1 MANPVVGMPN
11 CGLYQVKS
19 LPVTER
25 VILALLEQSY
35 VVDLQA
41 GHGPHWLPNPALVI
55 DAPDGGVAVSSEGLR
70 SGRNWD
76 GIGTPSTV

>member
-35 VVDLQA
+35 VVTCKRVMDLI
-41 GHGPHWLPNPALVI
+41 GFPILLSLLTPLT
-55 DAPDGGVAVSSEGLR
+55 AVLSSHAKA
-70 SGRNWD
+70 
-76 GIGTPSTV
+76 